1 MKALLYKDF
10 LMLRKKG
17 KMFLGF
23 TVIFA
28 LFGVVEENVFFFSL
42 LSCLYPSMAVITL
55 LGLEE
60 QAKWAGYGVLLPV
73 SRKVQ
78 TAEKYLFSVLGLLA
92 GILINLIFNL
102 VGGTNTR
109 DFLDVLPVILIVG
122 LLFAAFELPLIYK
135 VGIGKAKLGYLFVA
149 GLAIAAVAIFT
160 RITGENSEAWRIVFS
175 GKVLWGGAAASFW
188 LFLVSMV
195 FSMNILVKKKPI
207 KQEEK
212 ACVFFIFLIFISVNS
227 SIPTVCFPINGR
239 FCMRSRNGQKSIIRN
254 AIPIAGDV
262 FDRSIPSGEAI
273 NTVLDEFLTELSDIT
288 PRIPVL
294 LIAGNH
300 DSAEEA
306 ELCQRFP

>member
-28 LFGVVEENVFFFSL
+28 LFGVVEGNVFFFSL

-102 VGGTNTR
+102 VGGTNTG

-122 LLFAAFELPLIYK
+122 K
-135 VGIGKAKLGYLFVA
+135 
-149 GLAIAAVAIFT
+149 
-160 RITGENSEAWRIVFS
+160 
-175 GKVLWGGAAASFW
+175 
-188 LFLVSMV
+188 
-195 FSMNILVKKKPI
+195 
-207 KQEEK
+207 
-212 ACVFFIFLIFISVNS
+212 
-227 SIPTVCFPINGR
+227 
-239 FCMRSRNGQKSIIRN
+239 
-254 AIPIAGDV
+254 
-262 FDRSIPSGEAI
+262 
-273 NTVLDEFLTELSDIT
+273 TEQ
-288 PRIPVL
+288 P
-294 LIAGNH
+294 
-300 DSAEEA
+300 
-306 ELCQRFP
+306 F

>member
-102 VGGTNTR
+102 VGGTNTG

-135 VGIGKAKLGYLFVA
+135 VGIGKAKLGYLFLSGA
-149 GLAIAAVAIFT
+149 CHRGRGHFYKDHGRKFRGLED
-160 RITGENSEAWRIVFS
+160 RLLR
-175 GKVLWGGAAASFW
+175 GGA
-188 LFLVSMV
+188 L
-195 FSMNILVKKKPI
+195 
-207 KQEEK
+207 
-212 ACVFFIFLIFISVNS
+212 
-227 SIPTVCFPINGR
+227 G
-239 FCMRSRNGQKSIIRN
+239 RSRR
-254 AIPIAGDV
+254 
-262 FDRSIPSGEAI
+262 
-273 NTVLDEFLTELSDIT
+273 FLL
-288 PRIPVL
+288 
-294 LIAGNH
+294 A
-300 DSAEEA
+300 
-306 ELCQRFP
+306 FPGVDGLFHEYL

>member
-135 VGIGKAKLGYLFVA
+135 VGIGKAKLGYLFLA
-149 GLAIAAVAIFT
+149 GLPSRPWPFLQGSREKIP
-160 RITGENSEAWRIVFS
+160 RPGGSSSPGRCS
-175 GKVLWGGAAASFW
+175 GAEPPL
-188 LFLVSMV
+188 
-195 FSMNILVKKKPI
+195 
-207 KQEEK
+207 
-212 ACVFFIFLIFISVNS
+212 
-227 SIPTVCFPINGR
+227 
-239 FCMRSRNGQKSIIRN
+239 
-254 AIPIAGDV
+254 
-262 FDRSIPSGEAI
+262 PSG
-273 NTVLDEFLTELSDIT
+273 FSWC
-288 PRIPVL
+288 RW
-294 LIAGNH
+294 
-300 DSAEEA
+300 S
-306 ELCQRFP
+306 FP